1 MILIAGGYDK
11 HIPYDVLGP
20 EVCRHVKKLFL
31 GGATGEKI
39 RAAVENCPEY
49 DPEKREIVD
58 CGSFEPAVRAAAAA
72 AQPGDVVL
80 MSPAS
85 AAFDQFKNF
94 MVRGTFYK
102 KLIKEL

>member
-1 MILIAGGYDK
+1 MLCFENRCVIGIGKSDSRGL
-11 HIPYDVLGP
+11 
-20 EVCRHVKKLFL
+20 CRVKKLFL

-39 RAAVENCPEY
+39 RQAVVSSPEY
-49 DPEKREIVD
+49 DPERLEIVD

-72 AQPGDVVL
+72 AEAGDVVL

-94 MVRGTFYK
+94 MVRGEFYK
-102 KLIKEL
+102 KLVKEL

>member
-1 MILIAGGYDK
+1 MIAGGYDK

-20 EVCRHVKKLFL
+20 EICAHVKKLFL
-31 GGATGEKI
+31 GGATGPLI
-39 RAAVENCPEY
+39 REAVEQC
-49 DPEKREIVD
+49 DGEKPEIVD
-58 CGSFEPAVRAAAAA
+58 CGDFTSAVRASAAA

-94 MVRGTFYK
+94 MVRGQYFK
-102 KLIKEL
+102 KLVMEL